1 MRRWLP
7 LFVVLALAAGAT
19 SLGALTIVPATF
31 EELVRESVTVVHGRV
46 RDVHGAWT
54 ADRRTIQSIVT
65 LDVVDAFKGTDVD
78 SATFVVP
85 GGEAGGRVLVMP
97 GAPTFRPG
105 DEVVVFL
112 GGRAPAMPQP
122 VGLSLGV
129 YRVVA
134 DPRTAT
140 KLVVP
145 SPIAA
150 AGPAGAIRRGSVAR
164 PVKALAAFGAD
175 VRAAGDLR

>member
-1 MRRWLP
+1 MHRLLP
-7 LFVVLALAAGAT
+7 LIGLFVCAAAP
-19 SLGALTIVPATF
+19 SLGALTVVPATF
-31 EELVRESVTVVHGRV
+31 EELVRESVSVVHGRV
-46 RDVHGAWT
+46 REVRGQWT
-54 ADRRTIQSIVT
+54 ADRRTIQSTVT
-65 LDVVDAFKGTDVD
+65 LDVVDAFKGSDVEA
-78 SATFVVP
+78 ATFVVP
-85 GGEAGGRVLVMP
+85 GGEAAGRLLVIP

-112 GGRAPAMPQP
+112 AGKAPALPQP

-134 DPRTAT
+134 DLRTAA

-150 AGPAGAIRRGSVAR
+150 TGPPGLVRRGSPSR
-164 PVKALAAFGAD
+164 PVTALEAFGAE
-175 VRAAGDLR
+175 VRAVGEAR